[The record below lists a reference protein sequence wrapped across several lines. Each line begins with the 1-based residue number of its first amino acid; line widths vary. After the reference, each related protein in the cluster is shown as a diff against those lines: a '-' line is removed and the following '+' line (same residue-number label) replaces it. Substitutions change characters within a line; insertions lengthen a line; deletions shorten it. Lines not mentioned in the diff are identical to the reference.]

1 MGDAGRSMREG
12 STPPTARGSTTVPYR
27 TRPRRT
33 TTAGRALA
41 AVACLLAALLPLAAG
56 TGGAQ
61 AAGAAA
67 APLAQNPTNPLA
79 ARPWGVYTGSAD
91 GVYPAWE
98 QATGVDKELLAKVA
112 LRSRVRWMGTWIPA
126 GQITEKVQQYV
137 AQAQAGDPDVVVP
150 MAIFRAWPHGEGAKR
165 QPITAQ
171 QQRDYRDWIDR
182 AAAGIGSARVAM
194 VLEPDLA
201 VGLTGWRPAVRLRLA
216 SYAASVF
223 SALPNTAVYLDAG
236 DADWLS
242 VSRAAAMLL
251 KAGVA
256 EVRGFALGATHYG
269 SLASEID
276 YGRQLVDALARAGAG
291 TKHFVVDTAD
301 NGRPFTYAQY
311 YAAHPHGDF
320 DAAQAC
326 KTARQSRCVT
336 LGVPP
341 TWRVA
346 SSAWG
351 LSAPLRRAAAQDA
364 DGYLWFGRPWLYR
377 QAAPYLQ
384 NRTLQVARTTPY

>member
-1 MGDAGRSMREG
+1 MLDRNRL
-12 STPPTARGSTTVPYR
+12 
-27 TRPRRT
+27 RRT
-33 TTAGRALA
+33 PLRAAALA
-41 AVACLLAALLPLAAG
+41 ATACLLGALLPALLG
-56 TGGAQ
+56 GGAQ
-61 AAGAAA
+61 AAPRGV
-67 APLAQNPTNPLA
+67 APLPQNPTNPLA
-79 ARPWGVYTGSAD
+79 ARPWGVYTGAAD

-98 QATGVDKELLAKVA
+98 RATGVDKDLLAKVA
-112 LRSRVRWMGTWIPA
+112 LRSRVRWLGTWIPA
-126 GQITEKVQQYV
+126 GQITQTIQQYV
-137 AQAQAGDPDVVVP
+137 AQAQAGDPDVLVP
-150 MAIFRAWPHGEGAKR
+150 MAIFRAWPHGEGAKS

-171 QQRDYRDWIDR
+171 QQRDYREWIDR
-182 AAAGIGSARVAM
+182 AAAGIGTAHVAM

-201 VGLTGWRPAVRLRLA
+201 VALTGWRPGVRLKLA
-216 SYAASVF
+216 AYAASVF

-242 VSRAAAMLL
+242 LDRAQAMLL

-256 EVRGFALGATHYG
+256 KVRGFALGATHYG

-301 NGRPFTYAQY
+301 NGRPFTYTQY

-326 KTARQSRCVT
+326 TTPTATRCVT

-351 LSAPLRRAAAQDA
+351 LSPAERRAAAQDA

-377 QAAPYLQ
+377 QASPYLQ